1 MQGGRVLEVP
11 AMLTR
16 TEQIASKAMG
26 AMKAAKAT
34 VKGLGGVFRKL
45 SQEHGEVTALLMRVK
60 KSSDVEVR
68 RHLFPDIRRE
78 LLAHE
83 KGELQVVYPAFRRY
97 PELIAIADDHQK
109 ESDQMEQV
117 IRELSAT
124 DYADAAWTR
133 MFDRLVDI
141 VMHHTSEEENQ
152 YFPRAAR
159 VMGDDE
165 PNVLEKQYLDAKKT
179 ILEGKLD

>member
-1 MQGGRVLEVP
+1 
-11 AMLTR
+11 MLTR

-60 KSSDVEVR
+60 RSTDVEVR

-83 KGELQVVYPAFRRY
+83 KGELAVVYPAFRRH
-97 PELIAIADDHQK
+97 PALVSIADAHQG
-109 ESDQMEQV
+109 EADQIEQV
-117 IRELSAT
+117 IQQLSTT
-124 DYADAAWTR
+124 DYADASWGR
-133 MFDRLVDI
+133 IFDRLVDL
-141 VMHHTSEEENQ
+141 VMHHATEEENQ
-152 YFPRAAR
+152 YFPKASR

-165 PNVLEKQYLDAKKT
+165 PNVLEKQYLDAKKS
-179 ILEGKLD
+179 ILSTKLD

>member
-1 MQGGRVLEVP
+1 
-11 AMLTR
+11 MLTR

-60 KSSDVEVR
+60 KSTDVELR

-83 KGELQVVYPAFRRY
+83 KAELQVVYPAFRRY
-97 PELIAIADDHQK
+97 AELIPIADAHQS
-109 ESDQMEQV
+109 EASQMEHV
-117 IRELSAT
+117 IQQLSAT
-124 DYADAAWTR
+124 DYADAAWGR
-133 MFDRLVDI
+133 MFERLVDL
-141 VMHHTSEEENQ
+141 VMHHATEEENQ
-152 YFPRAAR
+152 YFPKASR

-165 PNVLEKQYLDAKKT
+165 PNVLEKQYLDAKKS
-179 ILEGKLD
+179 IVSSKLD

>member
-1 MQGGRVLEVP
+1 
-11 AMLTR
+11 MLTR

-60 KSSDVEVR
+60 RSTDVEVR

-83 KGELQVVYPAFRRY
+83 KGELAVVYPAFRRH
-97 PELIAIADDHQK
+97 PELVSIADAHQN
-109 ESDQMEQV
+109 EADQLEQV
-117 IRELSAT
+117 IQQLSAT
-124 DYADAAWTR
+124 DYADASWGR
-133 MFDRLVDI
+133 IFDRLVEL
-141 VMHHTSEEENQ
+141 VMHHATEEENQ
-152 YFPRAAR
+152 YFPKASR

-165 PNVLEKQYLDAKKT
+165 PNVLEKQYLDAKKSIIST
-179 ILEGKLD
+179 KLD